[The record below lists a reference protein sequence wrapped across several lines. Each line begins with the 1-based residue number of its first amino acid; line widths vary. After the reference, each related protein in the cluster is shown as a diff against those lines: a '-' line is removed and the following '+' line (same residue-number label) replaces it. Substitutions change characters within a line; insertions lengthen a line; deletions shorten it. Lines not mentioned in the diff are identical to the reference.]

1 MLSNNK
7 KTNHKLL
14 FIPTYVEGAVQHLHF
29 EVFIYVLKSKIILP
43 RRSS

>member
-29 EVFIYVLKSKIILP
+29 EVFIYVLKLYYQDAHPNI
-43 RRSS
+43 